1 MICRDL
7 AVTDEKIEELCR
19 QMKEVAVA
27 NDKSEIQKGAVK
39 DVTKNVLLSW

>member
-1 MICRDL
+1 
-7 AVTDEKIEELCR
+7 
-19 QMKEVAVA
+19 MKEVAVA